1 MVRVD
6 DTIVAPAT
14 PPFPSAIAIIRI
26 SGKDT
31 LSILKSL
38 TNAEFEVP
46 RKIKFVRIYDQDGKE
61 VIDEGM
67 AVFFKGPKS
76 YTGEDMAEIYLHGNP
91 LLVDY
96 VVNLCIRYGA
106 RFAGEGEFTKRA
118 YLNGKIT
125 LEKAEAINSI
135 IRSSTLEGVKSSLK
149 VLRGEF
155 EVLLKEIK
163 NEILEV
169 LSKIEASIDFPE
181 DVDWEL
187 PYAKLY
193 QEVLEVSK
201 KVKEIAQRWKS
212 TKVLIDGPKCVIVG
226 KPNVG
231 KSSIFNAI
239 LGQSRAI
246 VSPIP
251 GTTRDFIDAKIDI
264 GGVIA
269 TIVDTA
275 GIRRT
280 PDPIEE
286 EGIRRTKEVLKSAD
300 VAICVFDS
308 SSDFQD
314 DDKDALEYTLFSEAS
329 KLIFVINKIDI
340 GDLRKWENL
349 LREKISDFVSGASD
363 PEDKKDISIIATS
376 VNYKE
381 SIEKLRAEIR
391 SFLNT
396 FRSDDLSVISKRQ
409 KILLDEIAA
418 DAERA
423 LDFMKNSEYIGASYS
438 LKDALG
444 KIDEVFGVGSS
455 EEVINKIFSNFC
467 VGK

>member
-1 MVRVD
+1 MLKFD

-31 LSILKSL
+31 LSILKRL
-38 TNAEFEVP
+38 TNTDFELP
-46 RKIKFVRIYDQDGKE
+46 GKIKFVRVYGQDGSE
-61 VIDEGM
+61 IIDEGM

-76 YTGEDMAEIYLHGNP
+76 YTGEDMAEIYVHGNP

-96 VVNLCIRYGA
+96 VVGLCIKYGA
-106 RFAGEGEFTKRA
+106 RFAQEGEFTKRA

-135 IRSSTLEGVKSSLK
+135 IRASTLEGIKSSLR

-163 NEILEV
+163 NEIVDV

-187 PYAKLY
+187 PYENLY
-193 QEVLEVSK
+193 QGVLEVSK

-246 VSPIP
+246 VSPVP

-269 TIVDTA
+269 TVIDTA
-275 GIRRT
+275 GIRRA

-286 EGIRRTKEVLKSAD
+286 EGIRRTKEVLRSAD
-300 VAICVFDS
+300 IAICVFDS

-314 DDKDALEYTLFSEAS
+314 DDKDALEYTLVSEAF

-340 GDLRKWENL
+340 GDLKKWENL
-349 LREKISDFVSGASD
+349 LREKISNFVSCD
-363 PEDKKDISIIATS
+363 REDKKDISIIATS

-381 SIEKLRAEIR
+381 SIENLRAEIR
-391 SFLNT
+391 SFLNA
-396 FRSDDLSVISKRQ
+396 FRSDELSVISTRQ
-409 KILLDEIAA
+409 KILLEGVSD
-418 DAERA
+418 DVERA
-423 LDFMKNSEYIGASYS
+423 VDFMKNSEYIGASYS
-438 LKDALG
+438 LKEALG

-467 VGK
+467 IGK

>member
-1 MVRVD
+1 MLKFD

-31 LSILKSL
+31 LSILKRL
-38 TNAEFEVP
+38 TNTDFELP
-46 RKIKFVRIYDQDGKE
+46 GKIKFVRVYGQDGSE
-61 VIDEGM
+61 IIDEGM

-76 YTGEDMAEIYLHGNP
+76 YTGEDMAEIYVHGNP

-96 VVNLCIRYGA
+96 VVGLCIKYGA
-106 RFAGEGEFTKRA
+106 RFAQEGEFTKRA

-135 IRSSTLEGVKSSLK
+135 IRASTLEGIKSSLR

-163 NEILEV
+163 NEIVDV

-187 PYAKLY
+187 PYENLY
-193 QEVLEVSK
+193 QGVLEVSK

-246 VSPIP
+246 VSPVP

-269 TIVDTA
+269 TVIDTA
-275 GIRRT
+275 GIRRA

-286 EGIRRTKEVLKSAD
+286 EGIRRTKEVLRSAD
-300 VAICVFDS
+300 IAICVFDS

-314 DDKDALEYTLFSEAS
+314 DDKDALEYTLVSEAF

-340 GDLRKWENL
+340 GDLKKWENL
-349 LREKISDFVSGASD
+349 LREKISNFVSCD
-363 PEDKKDISIIATS
+363 REDKKDISIIATS

-381 SIEKLRAEIR
+381 SIENLRAEIR
-391 SFLNT
+391 SFLNA
-396 FRSDDLSVISKRQ
+396 FRSDELSVISTRQ
-409 KILLDEIAA
+409 KILLEGVSD
-418 DAERA
+418 DVERA
-423 LDFMKNSEYIGASYS
+423 VDFMKNSEYIGASYS

-467 VGK
+467 IGK

>member
-1 MVRVD
+1 MLKFD

-14 PPFPSAIAIIRI
+14 PPFSSAIAIIRI

-31 LSILKSL
+31 LSILKRL
-38 TNAEFEVP
+38 TNTDFELP
-46 RKIKFVRIYDQDGKE
+46 GKIKFVRVYGQDGSE
-61 VIDEGM
+61 IIDEGM

-76 YTGEDMAEIYLHGNP
+76 YTGEDMAEIYVHGNP

-96 VVNLCIRYGA
+96 VVGLCIKYGA
-106 RFAGEGEFTKRA
+106 RFAQEGEFTKRA

-135 IRSSTLEGVKSSLK
+135 IRASTLEGIKSSLR

-163 NEILEV
+163 NEIVDV

-187 PYAKLY
+187 PYENLY
-193 QEVLEVSK
+193 QGVLEVSK

-246 VSPIP
+246 VSPVP

-269 TIVDTA
+269 TVIDTA
-275 GIRRT
+275 GIRRA

-286 EGIRRTKEVLKSAD
+286 EGIRRTKEVLRSAD
-300 VAICVFDS
+300 IAICVFDS

-314 DDKDALEYTLFSEAS
+314 DDKDALEYTLVSEAF

-340 GDLRKWENL
+340 GDLKKWENL
-349 LREKISDFVSGASD
+349 LREKISNFVSCD
-363 PEDKKDISIIATS
+363 REDKKDISIIATS

-381 SIEKLRAEIR
+381 SIENLRAEIR
-391 SFLNT
+391 SFLNA
-396 FRSDDLSVISKRQ
+396 FRSDELSVISTRQ
-409 KILLDEIAA
+409 KILLEGVSD
-418 DAERA
+418 DVERA
-423 LDFMKNSEYIGASYS
+423 VDFMKNSEYIGASYS
-438 LKDALG
+438 LKEALG

-467 VGK
+467 IGK

>member
-1 MVRVD
+1 MLKFD

-31 LSILKSL
+31 LSILKRL
-38 TNAEFEVP
+38 TNTDFELP
-46 RKIKFVRIYDQDGKE
+46 GKIKFVRVYGQDGSE
-61 VIDEGM
+61 IIDEGM

-76 YTGEDMAEIYLHGNP
+76 YTGEDMAEIYVHGNP

-96 VVNLCIRYGA
+96 VVGLCIKYGA
-106 RFAGEGEFTKRA
+106 RFAQEGEFTKRA

-135 IRSSTLEGVKSSLK
+135 IRASTLEGIKSSLR

-163 NEILEV
+163 NEIVDV

-187 PYAKLY
+187 PYENLY
-193 QEVLEVSK
+193 QGVLEVSK

-246 VSPIP
+246 VSPVP

-269 TIVDTA
+269 TVIDTA
-275 GIRRT
+275 GIRRA

-286 EGIRRTKEVLKSAD
+286 EGIRRTKEVLRSAD
-300 VAICVFDS
+300 IAICVFDS

-314 DDKDALEYTLFSEAS
+314 DDKDALEYTLVSEAF

-340 GDLRKWENL
+340 GDLKKWENL
-349 LREKISDFVSGASD
+349 LREKISNFVSCD
-363 PEDKKDISIIATS
+363 REDKKDISIIATS

-381 SIEKLRAEIR
+381 SIENLRAEIR
-391 SFLNT
+391 SFLNA
-396 FRSDDLSVISKRQ
+396 FRSDELSVISTRQ
-409 KILLDEIAA
+409 KILLEGVSD
-418 DAERA
+418 DVERA
-423 LDFMKNSEYIGASYS
+423 VDFMKNSEYIGASYS

-455 EEVINKIFSNFC
+455 EEVINRIFSNFC
-467 VGK
+467 IGK

>member
-1 MVRVD
+1 MLKFD

-31 LSILKSL
+31 LSILKRL
-38 TNAEFEVP
+38 TNTDFELP
-46 RKIKFVRIYDQDGKE
+46 GKIKFVRVYGQDGSE
-61 VIDEGM
+61 IIDEGM

-76 YTGEDMAEIYLHGNP
+76 YTGEDMAEIYVHGNP

-96 VVNLCIRYGA
+96 VVGLCIKYGA
-106 RFAGEGEFTKRA
+106 RFAQEGEFTKRA

-135 IRSSTLEGVKSSLK
+135 IRASTLEGIKSSLR

-163 NEILEV
+163 NEIVDV

-187 PYAKLY
+187 PYANLY
-193 QEVLEVSK
+193 QGVLEVSK

-246 VSPIP
+246 VSPVP

-269 TIVDTA
+269 TIIDTA
-275 GIRRT
+275 GIRRA
-280 PDPIEE
+280 PEPIEE
-286 EGIRRTKEVLKSAD
+286 EGIRRTKEVLRSAD
-300 VAICVFDS
+300 IAICVFDS

-314 DDKDALEYTLFSEAS
+314 DDKDALEYSLVSEAF

-340 GDLRKWENL
+340 GDLKKWENL
-349 LREKISDFVSGASD
+349 LREKISNFVSCD
-363 PEDKKDISIIATS
+363 REDKKDISIITTS

-381 SIEKLRAEIR
+381 SIENLRAEIR
-391 SFLNT
+391 SFLNA
-396 FRSDDLSVISKRQ
+396 FRSDELSVISTRQ
-409 KILLDEIAA
+409 KILLEGVSD
-418 DAERA
+418 DVERA
-423 LDFMKNSEYIGASYS
+423 VDFMKNSEYIGASYS

-467 VGK
+467 IGK

>member
-1 MVRVD
+1 MLRFD

-31 LSILKSL
+31 LSILKRL
-38 TNAEFEVP
+38 TNTDFELP
-46 RKIKFVRIYDQDGKE
+46 GKIKFVRVYGQDGSE
-61 VIDEGM
+61 IIDEGM

-76 YTGEDMAEIYLHGNP
+76 YTGEDMAEIYVHGNP

-96 VVNLCIRYGA
+96 VVGLCIKYGA
-106 RFAGEGEFTKRA
+106 RFAQEGEFTKRA

-135 IRSSTLEGVKSSLK
+135 IRASTLEGIKSSLR

-163 NEILEV
+163 NEIVDV

-187 PYAKLY
+187 PYENLY
-193 QEVLEVSK
+193 QGVLEVSK

-246 VSPIP
+246 VSPVP

-269 TIVDTA
+269 TVIDTA
-275 GIRRT
+275 GIRRA

-286 EGIRRTKEVLKSAD
+286 EGIRRTKEVLRSAD
-300 VAICVFDS
+300 IAICVFDS

-314 DDKDALEYTLFSEAS
+314 DDKDALEYTLVSEAF

-340 GDLRKWENL
+340 GDLKKWENL
-349 LREKISDFVSGASD
+349 LREKISNFVSCD
-363 PEDKKDISIIATS
+363 REDKKDISIIATS

-381 SIEKLRAEIR
+381 SIENLRAEIR
-391 SFLNT
+391 SFLNA
-396 FRSDDLSVISKRQ
+396 FRSDELSVISTRQ
-409 KILLDEIAA
+409 KILLEGVSD
-418 DAERA
+418 DVERA
-423 LDFMKNSEYIGASYS
+423 VDFMKNSEYIGASYS
-438 LKDALG
+438 LKEALG

-467 VGK
+467 IGK

>member
-1 MVRVD
+1 MLKFD

-14 PPFPSAIAIIRI
+14 PPFSSAIAIIRI

-31 LSILKSL
+31 LSILKRL
-38 TNAEFEVP
+38 TNTDFELP
-46 RKIKFVRIYDQDGKE
+46 GKIKFVRVYGQDGSE
-61 VIDEGM
+61 IIDEGM

-76 YTGEDMAEIYLHGNP
+76 YTGEDMAEIYVHGNP

-96 VVNLCIRYGA
+96 VVGLCIKYGA
-106 RFAGEGEFTKRA
+106 RFAQEGEFTKRA

-135 IRSSTLEGVKSSLK
+135 IRASTLEGIKSSLR

-163 NEILEV
+163 NEIVDV

-187 PYAKLY
+187 PYENLY
-193 QEVLEVSK
+193 QGVLEVSK

-246 VSPIP
+246 VSPVP

-269 TIVDTA
+269 TVIDTA
-275 GIRRT
+275 GIRRA

-286 EGIRRTKEVLKSAD
+286 EGIRRTKEVLRSAD
-300 VAICVFDS
+300 IAICVFDS

-314 DDKDALEYTLFSEAS
+314 DDKDALEYTLVSEAF

-340 GDLRKWENL
+340 GDLKKWENL
-349 LREKISDFVSGASD
+349 LREKISNFVSCD
-363 PEDKKDISIIATS
+363 REDKKDISIIATS

-381 SIEKLRAEIR
+381 SIENLRAEIR
-391 SFLNT
+391 SFLNA
-396 FRSDDLSVISKRQ
+396 FRSDELSVISTRQ
-409 KILLDEIAA
+409 KILLEGVSD
-418 DAERA
+418 DVERA
-423 LDFMKNSEYIGASYS
+423 VDFMKNSEYIGASYS

-467 VGK
+467 IGK